1 MEGLKALLI
10 AKFKMIMM
18 EVANQLLYLR
28 RQLKWNGTMI
38 FAAMDFYLEQV
49 LSGYK
54 LLKKRSAPGGKDTFV
69 VVTVAE
75 VLVETKRKEFHS
87 IMARLLYLAK
97 RVRPDILVVIS
108 FLSTWVM
115 RASRI
120 CQNWKSCWGTC

>member
-1 MEGLKALLI
+1 
-10 AKFKMIMM
+10 
-18 EVANQLLYLR
+18 
-28 RQLKWNGTMI
+28 
-38 FAAMDFYLEQV
+38 
-49 LSGYK
+49 
-54 LLKKRSAPGGKDTFV
+54 V

-120 CQNWKSCWGTC
+120 CQNWKGCWGTC